1 MKPNNEV
8 FKKLLALG
16 STLAVLGATGQEGL
30 AQSDEDA
37 GQLLPVMII
46 SEAPQTE
53 SRSVTLLSGDT
64 ITLGGIQEVRDIQTA
79 LPNFTVFDA
88 NNSRMPKFSVRG
100 LRENNFGAGQSAVG
114 MYVDGIPYTDMMSRG
129 LSLYEVD
136 HIEFLRGPQ
145 GTLFGASAAPGGII
159 NIRTRQPGT
168 EWGGSAGLGYGEHNS
183 QEYRLNASG
192 PLTEQIGL
200 SLSGLYNDMDG
211 FVTNLA
217 TGKEIDGRKTL
228 AGRLQLVITPSEPW
242 TIRLTASS
250 ESYDDGFTPTYNPNS
265 NNPRSDTGPF
275 KVRRDVPGYV
285 NTDVNTYA
293 LSADFS
299 GEHLSFSSV
308 TAFRNW
314 EQDLQQDFDFTDE
327 PTHNPLTSFFP
338 TVGVSRPDVE
348 QISQEIRFGSNDL
361 TGSYQ
366 WAFGAYYSDRD
377 LDNVS
382 GAIYTDGIYDSTGNY
397 YPGPFPDY
405 TTSTLSDE
413 DTALYWQSSYTIES
427 GLTLTGGL
435 RYQNS
440 DRSINR
446 SDSSNSVSSSDDWD
460 DVLPKLGASY
470 SLSETDTLYASVG
483 KGFQS
488 GGFNF
493 YGGAPESAQY
503 DSAESWNYELGWSS
517 SWNDSRVHT
526 RVAAFYSDFENY
538 QVYRLNPVNP
548 TQAYMVNAE
557 EANSYGL
564 ELEAEAQVNET
575 LTLSAAVGMVN
586 AKFDDY
592 TDNVALVA
600 WEDAVKNGFQ
610 QQMGRAPSPQELPF
624 LMGQAASNASEFEFG
639 GNDINFVPE
648 YTANLAAHI
657 QLPWNIYMLWEVQG
671 IGPHWLD
678 EKNSVKQDAYVL
690 INGRIGYKNDNW
702 ELFAYWRN
710 LGDESYVNNALDL
723 RYGDPSDLRGS
734 IVEIPGRPRTVG
746 VGLSASF

>member
-1 MKPNNEV
+1 MFFNSNDKPMKSNN
-8 FKKLLALG
+8 KIWIKPLALG
-16 STLAVLGATGQEGL
+16 STLAVLGALGQAGL

-37 GQLLPVMII
+37 GQLPPVMII

-88 NNSRMPKFSVRG
+88 NNTRMPKFSVRG
-100 LRENNFGAGQSAVG
+100 LRENNFGVGQSAVG
-114 MYVDGIPYTDMMSRG
+114 LYVDGIPYTDMMSRG
-129 LSLYEVD
+129 LSLYDVD

-145 GTLFGASAAPGGII
+145 GTLFGAGAAPGGII
-159 NIRTRQPGT
+159 NVRTRQPGA
-168 EWGGSAGLGYGEHNS
+168 EWGGSAGLGYGDHGT

-192 PLTEQIGL
+192 PLTEQIGV
-200 SLSGLYNDMDG
+200 SFSSLYNDRDG
-211 FVTNLA
+211 FVTNLP
-217 TGKEIDGRKTL
+217 TGQDIDGRESV
-228 AGRLQLVITPSEPW
+228 AGRLQFVLTPSEPW

-250 ESYDDGFTPTYNPNS
+250 ERYDDGFTPTYSPL
-265 NNPRSDTGPF
+265 SDAGPF
-275 KVRRDVPGYV
+275 KVSRDVPGYV
-285 NTDVNTYA
+285 NTDVTTYA

-299 GEHLSFSSV
+299 GEHFTLSSV

-314 EQDLQQDFDFTDE
+314 EQDLQQDFDFTAIPQPVAE
-327 PTHNPLTSFFP
+327 MGFIP
-338 TVGVSRPDVE
+338 VIGVSQPDVE
-348 QISQEIRFGSNDL
+348 QFSQEIRLGSGDANE
-361 TGSYQ
+361 SYQ
-366 WAFGAYYSDRD
+366 WTLGAYYADREM
-377 LDNVS
+377 DNVS
-382 GAIYTDGIYDSTGNY
+382 GSLYPAGLFHPLYITDANPSGFI
-397 YPGPFPDY
+397 PGPVPDY

-446 SDSSNSVSSSDDWD
+446 SNSSNSVNSSDDWD
-460 DVLPKLGASY
+460 DMLPKLAASY

-493 YGGAPESAQY
+493 YGGSPESAQY

-517 SWNDSRVHT
+517 SWNDGRVHT

-538 QVYRLNPVNP
+538 QVYRLNPMNP
-548 TQAYMVNAE
+548 TEAYMVNAE
-557 EANSYGL
+557 EATSYGV
-564 ELEAEAQVNET
+564 ELEAEAQASET
-575 LTLSAAVGMVN
+575 ITLSAAVGLVN
-586 AKFDDY
+586 AEFDSY
-592 TDNVALVA
+592 TDNVLRGVL
-600 WEDAVKNGFQ
+600 GP
-610 QQMGRAPSPQELPF
+610 M
-624 LMGQAASNASEFEFG
+624 AAGYEFG

-657 QLPWNIYMLWEVQG
+657 QLPWNLSMQWEVQG
-671 IGPHWLD
+671 IGTYWLD
-678 EKNSVKQDAYVL
+678 EANTAEQDAYALV
-690 INGRIGYKNDNW
+690 NGRISYKRDNW

-710 LGDESYVNNALDL
+710 LTDEGYSNNALDL
-723 RYGDPSDLRGS
+723 RYTDYSNPAAPRDAGMILH
-734 IVEIPGRPRTVG
+734 IPGWPRTFG

>member
-1 MKPNNEV
+1 MKSNN
-8 FKKLLALG
+8 KTCTKLLALG
-16 STLAVLGATGQEGL
+16 STLAVLGATGQAGL

-37 GQLLPVMII
+37 GQLPPVMII

-88 NNSRMPKFSVRG
+88 NNTRMPKFSVRG
-100 LRENNFGAGQSAVG
+100 LRENSFGVGQSAVG
-114 MYVDGIPYTDMMSRG
+114 IYVDGIPYTDMMSRG
-129 LSLYEVD
+129 LSLYDVD

-159 NIRTRQPGT
+159 NVRTRQPGA
-168 EWGGSAGLGYGEHNS
+168 EWVGSAGLGYGDHGT

-192 PLTEQIGL
+192 PLTEQIGV
-200 SLSGLYNDMDG
+200 SFSSLYNDRDG
-211 FVTNLA
+211 FVTNLP
-217 TGKEIDGRKTL
+217 TGQDIDGRESV
-228 AGRLQLVITPSEPW
+228 AGRLQFVLTPSEPW

-250 ESYDDGFTPTYNPNS
+250 ERYDDGFTPTYSPL
-265 NNPRSDTGPF
+265 SDAGPF
-275 KVRRDVPGYV
+275 KVSRDVPGYV
-285 NTDVNTYA
+285 NTDVTTYA

-299 GEHLSFSSV
+299 GEHFTLSSV

-314 EQDLQQDFDFTDE
+314 EQDLQQDFDFTAIPQPVAE
-327 PTHNPLTSFFP
+327 MGFIP
-338 TVGVSRPDVE
+338 VIGVSQPDVE
-348 QISQEIRFGSNDL
+348 QFSQEIRLGSSDANE
-361 TGSYQ
+361 SYQ
-366 WAFGAYYSDRD
+366 WTLGAYYADREM
-377 LDNVS
+377 DNVS
-382 GAIYTDGIYDSTGNY
+382 GSLYPAGLFHPQFGFI
-397 YPGPFPDY
+397 PGPVPDY

-413 DTALYWQSSYTIES
+413 DTALYWQSSYTLES

-440 DRSINR
+440 ERSINR
-446 SDSSNSVSSSDDWD
+446 SNNSNSVNSSDDWD

-470 SLSETDTLYASVG
+470 SLSETDTLYASLA

-493 YGGAPESAQY
+493 YGGSPESAQY

-517 SWNDSRVHT
+517 SWNDGRVHT

-538 QVYRLNPVNP
+538 QVYRLNPMNP
-548 TQAYMVNAE
+548 TEAYMVNAE
-557 EANSYGL
+557 EASSYGV
-564 ELEAEAQVNET
+564 ELEAEAQASET
-575 LTLSAAVGMVN
+575 ITLSAAVGLVN
-586 AKFDDY
+586 AEFDSY
-592 TDNVALVA
+592 TDNVLRGVL
-600 WEDAVKNGFQ
+600 GP
-610 QQMGRAPSPQELPF
+610 M
-624 LMGQAASNASEFEFG
+624 AAGYEFG

-657 QLPWNIYMLWEVQG
+657 QLPWNLSMQWEVQG
-671 IGPHWLD
+671 IGTYWLD
-678 EKNSVKQDAYVL
+678 EANTAEQGAYALV
-690 INGRIGYKNDNW
+690 NGRISYKRDNW

-710 LGDESYVNNALDL
+710 LTDEGYSNNALDL
-723 RYGDPSDLRGS
+723 RYTDYSNPAAPRDAGMILH
-734 IVEIPGRPRTVG
+734 IPGWPRTFG

>member
-1 MKPNNEV
+1 MKSSN
-8 FKKLLALG
+8 KTWTKLLALG
-16 STLAVLGATGQEGL
+16 STLAVLGALGQGGL
-30 AQSDEDA
+30 AQSDGDA
-37 GQLLPVMII
+37 GQLPPVMII

-114 MYVDGIPYTDMMSRG
+114 LYVDGIPYTDMMSRG
-129 LSLYEVD
+129 LSLYDVD

-159 NIRTRQPGT
+159 NVRTRQPGA
-168 EWGGSAGLGYGEHNS
+168 EWVGSAGLGYGNHGT

-192 PLTEQIGL
+192 PLTEQIGVSFS
-200 SLSGLYNDMDG
+200 SLCNDRDG
-211 FVTNLA
+211 FVTNLP
-217 TGKEIDGRKTL
+217 TGQEIDGRESVS
-228 AGRLQLVITPSEPW
+228 GRLQFVLTPSEPW

-250 ESYDDGFTPTYNPNS
+250 ERYDDGFTPTYSPL
-265 NNPRSDTGPF
+265 SDAGPF
-275 KVRRDVPGYV
+275 KVSRDVPGYV
-285 NTDVNTYA
+285 NTDVTTYA

-299 GEHLSFSSV
+299 GEHFTLSSV
-308 TAFRNW
+308 TAFRNL
-314 EQDLQQDFDFTDE
+314 EQDLQQDFDFTAIPQPVAE
-327 PTHNPLTSFFP
+327 MGFIP
-338 TVGVSRPDVE
+338 VIGVSQPDVE
-348 QISQEIRFGSNDL
+348 QFSQEIRLGSGDANE
-361 TGSYQ
+361 SYQ
-366 WAFGAYYSDRD
+366 WTLGAYYADREM
-377 LDNVS
+377 DNVS
-382 GAIYTDGIYDSTGNY
+382 GSLYPAGLFHPLYITDANPSGFI
-397 YPGPFPDY
+397 PGPVPDY

-413 DTALYWQSSYTIES
+413 DTALYWQSSYTLES

-440 DRSINR
+440 ERSINR
-446 SDSSNSVSSSDDWD
+446 SNSSNSVSSSDDWND
-460 DVLPKLGASY
+460 MLPKLGASY

-493 YGGAPESAQY
+493 YGGTPESAQY

-517 SWNDSRVHT
+517 SWNDGRVHT

-538 QVYRLNPVNP
+538 QVYRLNPINP
-548 TQAYMVNAE
+548 TEAYMVNAE
-557 EANSYGL
+557 EATSYGV
-564 ELEAEAQVNET
+564 EFEAEAQASET
-575 LTLSAAVGMVN
+575 ITLSAAVGLVN
-586 AKFDDY
+586 AEFDSY
-592 TDNVALVA
+592 TDNVLRGVL
-600 WEDAVKNGFQ
+600 GP
-610 QQMGRAPSPQELPF
+610 M
-624 LMGQAASNASEFEFG
+624 AANYEYG

-657 QLPWNIYMLWEVQG
+657 QLPWNLSMQWEVQG
-671 IGPHWLD
+671 IGTYWLD
-678 EKNSVKQDAYVL
+678 EANTAEQDAYALV
-690 INGRIGYKNDNW
+690 NGRISYKRDDW

-710 LGDESYVNNALDL
+710 LTDEGYSNNALDL
-723 RYGDPSDLRGS
+723 RYTDYSNPTAPRDAGMILH
-734 IVEIPGRPRTVG
+734 IPGWPRTFG

>member
-1 MKPNNEV
+1 MKSSN
-8 FKKLLALG
+8 KTWTKLLALG
-16 STLAVLGATGQEGL
+16 STLAVLGALGQGGL
-30 AQSDEDA
+30 AQSDGDA
-37 GQLLPVMII
+37 GQLPPVMII

-114 MYVDGIPYTDMMSRG
+114 LYVDGIPYTDMMSRG
-129 LSLYEVD
+129 LSLYDVD

-159 NIRTRQPGT
+159 NVRTRQPGA
-168 EWGGSAGLGYGEHNS
+168 EWVGSAGLGYGNHGT

-192 PLTEQIGL
+192 PLTEQIGV
-200 SLSGLYNDMDG
+200 SFSSLYNDRDG
-211 FVTNLA
+211 FVTNLP
-217 TGKEIDGRKTL
+217 TGQEIDGRESV
-228 AGRLQLVITPSEPW
+228 AGRLQFVLTPSEPW

-250 ESYDDGFTPTYNPNS
+250 ERYDDGFTPTYSPL
-265 NNPRSDTGPF
+265 SDAGPF
-275 KVRRDVPGYV
+275 KVSRDVPGYV
-285 NTDVNTYA
+285 NTDVTTYA

-299 GEHLSFSSV
+299 GEHFTLSSV
-308 TAFRNW
+308 TAFRNL
-314 EQDLQQDFDFTDE
+314 EQDLQQDFDFTAIPQPVAE
-327 PTHNPLTSFFP
+327 MGFIP
-338 TVGVSRPDVE
+338 VIGVSQPDVE
-348 QISQEIRFGSNDL
+348 QFSQEIRLGSGDANE
-361 TGSYQ
+361 SYQ
-366 WAFGAYYSDRD
+366 WTLGAYYADREM
-377 LDNVS
+377 DNVS
-382 GAIYTDGIYDSTGNY
+382 GSLYPAGLFHPLYITDANPSGFI
-397 YPGPFPDY
+397 PGPVPDY

-413 DTALYWQSSYTIES
+413 DTALYWQSSYTLES

-440 DRSINR
+440 ERSINR
-446 SDSSNSVSSSDDWD
+446 SNSSNSVSSSDDWND
-460 DVLPKLGASY
+460 MLPKLGASY

-493 YGGAPESAQY
+493 YGGTPESAQY

-517 SWNDSRVHT
+517 SWNDGRVHT

-538 QVYRLNPVNP
+538 QVYRLNPINP
-548 TQAYMVNAE
+548 TEAYMVNAE
-557 EANSYGL
+557 EATSYGV
-564 ELEAEAQVNET
+564 EFEAEAQASET
-575 LTLSAAVGMVN
+575 ITLSAAVGLVN
-586 AKFDDY
+586 AEFDSY
-592 TDNVALVA
+592 TDNVLRGVL
-600 WEDAVKNGFQ
+600 GP
-610 QQMGRAPSPQELPF
+610 M
-624 LMGQAASNASEFEFG
+624 AANYEYG

-657 QLPWNIYMLWEVQG
+657 QLPWNLSMQWEVQG
-671 IGPHWLD
+671 IGTYWLD
-678 EKNSVKQDAYVL
+678 EANTAEQDAYALV
-690 INGRIGYKNDNW
+690 NGRISYKRDDW

-710 LGDESYVNNALDL
+710 LTDEGYSNNALDL
-723 RYGDPSDLRGS
+723 RYTDYSNPTAPRDAGMILH
-734 IVEIPGRPRTVG
+734 IPGWPRTFG

>member
-1 MKPNNEV
+1 MV
-8 FKKLLALG
+8 GLCMLG
-16 STLAVLGATGQEGL
+16 QTGL
-30 AQSDEDA
+30 AQSEEDA
-37 GQLLPVMII
+37 GELPPVMII
-46 SEAPQTE
+46 SEAPQTD

-88 NNSRMPKFSVRG
+88 NNTRMPKFSVRG
-100 LRENNFGAGQSAVG
+100 LRENSFGAGQSAVG
-114 MYVDGIPYTDMMSRG
+114 MYVDGVPYTDMMSRG
-129 LSLYEVD
+129 LSLYDVD

-145 GTLFGASAAPGGII
+145 GTLYGAGAAPGGII

-168 EWGGSAGLGYGEHNS
+168 EWGGSAGLGYGEHNT

-217 TGKEIDGRKTL
+217 TGKEIDSRETF
-228 AGRLQLVITPSEPW
+228 AGRLQLVLTPSEPW

-250 ESYDDGFTPTYNPNS
+250 ERYDDGFTPTYNPNS
-265 NNPRSDTGPF
+265 NNPHSDTGPF

-314 EQDLQQDFDFTDE
+314 EQDLQQDFDFTDDPKYDYE
-327 PTHNPLTSFFP
+327 PIDPQKRHIPLI
-338 TVGVSRPDVE
+338 GVSQPDVE
-348 QISQEIRFGSNDL
+348 QVSQEFRIGSND
-361 TGSYQ
+361 TTNSYQ
-366 WAFGAYYSDRD
+366 WSFGAYYSDREM
-377 LDNVS
+377 DNIS
-382 GAIYTDGIYDSTGNY
+382 GSWYTDGVYVPDPPPNENPLIGARYAGINGDGNVED
-397 YPGPFPDY
+397 FV
-405 TTSTLSDE
+405 SSQSSDE
-413 DTALYWQSSYTIES
+413 DAALYWQSSYSLDS

-440 DRSINR
+440 NRAINR
-446 SDSSNSVSSSDDWD
+446 WKNSDDPRTTEDDPISKKDDWD
-460 DVLPKLGASY
+460 EVLPKLGASY
-470 SLSETDTLYASVG
+470 RLGETDTLYASIA

-493 YGGAPESAQY
+493 YGGTPESAQY
-503 DSAESWNYELGWSS
+503 KSAESWNYEIGWSS
-517 SWNDSRVHT
+517 SWNDGRVHT

-538 QVYRLNPVNP
+538 QVYRLNPNNP

-557 EANSYGL
+557 EATSYGL

-575 LTLSAAVGMVN
+575 LTLSAALGLVN
-586 AKFDDY
+586 AEFDRY
-592 TDNVALVA
+592 TDNVLR
-600 WEDAVKNGFQ
+600 
-610 QQMGRAPSPQELPF
+610 GRYGPL
-624 LMGQAASNASEFEFG
+624 AAGYEFSG
-639 GNDINFVPE
+639 KDINFVPE

-657 QLPWNIYMLWEVQG
+657 SLPWNLHMLWEVQG
-671 IGPHWLD
+671 IGDHWLD
-678 EKNSVKQDAYVL
+678 EKNTAEQDAYALV
-690 INGRIGYKNDNW
+690 NGRIGYKNDNW
-702 ELFAYWRN
+702 ELFVYARN
-710 LGDESYVNNALDL
+710 LADEGYSNNALDL
-723 RYGDPSDLRGS
+723 RYLDYFPNPRAPRDAGTILH
-734 IVEIPGRPRTVG
+734 IPGRPRTVG

>member
-1 MKPNNEV
+1 MFFNPNDKPMKSNNKTWTKPLV
-8 FKKLLALG
+8 LG
-16 STLAVLGATGQEGL
+16 STLAVLGALGQGGL

-37 GQLLPVMII
+37 GQLPPVMII

-88 NNSRMPKFSVRG
+88 NNTRMPKFSVRG
-100 LRENNFGAGQSAVG
+100 LRENNFGVGQSAVG
-114 MYVDGIPYTDMMSRG
+114 LYVDGIPYTDMMSRG
-129 LSLYEVD
+129 LSLYDVD

-159 NIRTRQPGT
+159 NVRTRQPGA
-168 EWGGSAGLGYGEHNS
+168 EWVGSAGLGYGDHGTR
-183 QEYRLNASG
+183 EYRLNASG
-192 PLTEQIGL
+192 PLTEQIGV
-200 SLSGLYNDMDG
+200 SFSSLYNDRDG
-211 FVTNLA
+211 FVTNLP
-217 TGKEIDGRKTL
+217 TGQEIDGRESV
-228 AGRLQLVITPSEPW
+228 AGRVQFVLTPSEPW

-250 ESYDDGFTPTYNPNS
+250 ERYDDGFTPTYSPL
-265 NNPRSDTGPF
+265 SDAGPF
-275 KVRRDVPGYV
+275 KVSRDVPGYV
-285 NTDVNTYA
+285 NTDVTTYA

-299 GEHLSFSSV
+299 GEHFTLSSV

-314 EQDLQQDFDFTDE
+314 EQDLQQDFDFTAIPQPVAE
-327 PTHNPLTSFFP
+327 MGFIP
-338 TVGVSRPDVE
+338 VIGVSQPDVE
-348 QISQEIRFGSNDL
+348 QVSQEIRLGSSDANE
-361 TGSYQ
+361 SYQ
-366 WAFGAYYSDRD
+366 WTLGAYYADREM
-377 LDNVS
+377 DNVS
-382 GAIYTDGIYDSTGNY
+382 GSLYPAGLFHPFYKTDDNPDGLI
-397 YPGPFPDY
+397 PGPVPDY

-446 SDSSNSVSSSDDWD
+446 SNSSNSVNSSDDWD

-470 SLSETDTLYASVG
+470 SLSETDTLYASLA

-493 YGGAPESAQY
+493 YGGSPESAQY

-517 SWNDSRVHT
+517 SWNDGRVHT

-538 QVYRLNPVNP
+538 QVYRLNPMNP
-548 TQAYMVNAE
+548 TEAYMVNAE
-557 EANSYGL
+557 EATSYGV
-564 ELEAEAQVNET
+564 ELEAEAQASET
-575 LTLSAAVGMVN
+575 ITLSAAVGLVN
-586 AKFDDY
+586 AEFDSY
-592 TDNVALVA
+592 TDNVLRGVL
-600 WEDAVKNGFQ
+600 GP
-610 QQMGRAPSPQELPF
+610 M
-624 LMGQAASNASEFEFG
+624 AAGYEFG

-657 QLPWNIYMLWEVQG
+657 QLPWNLSMQWEVQG
-671 IGPHWLD
+671 IGTYWLD
-678 EKNSVKQDAYVL
+678 EANTAEQDAYALV
-690 INGRIGYKNDNW
+690 NGRISYKRDNW

-710 LGDESYVNNALDL
+710 LTDEGYSNNALDL
-723 RYGDPSDLRGS
+723 RYTDYSNPAAPRPAGMILH
-734 IVEIPGRPRTVG
+734 IPGWPRTVG
-746 VGLSASF
+746 VGLTASF

>member
-1 MKPNNEV
+1 MKSSN
-8 FKKLLALG
+8 KMWTKLLALG

-37 GQLLPVMII
+37 GQLPPVMII

-88 NNSRMPKFSVRG
+88 NNTRMPKFSVRG
-100 LRENNFGAGQSAVG
+100 LRENNYGAGQSAVG
-114 MYVDGIPYTDMMSRG
+114 MYVDGVPYTDMMSRG

-211 FVTNLA
+211 FVTNMT

-250 ESYDDGFTPTYNPNS
+250 ESYDDGFTPTYMLGADP
-265 NNPRSDTGPF
+265 GPH
-275 KVRRDVPGYV
+275 KVHRNEPGYV
-285 NTDVNTYA
+285 DTEVNTYA

-299 GEHLSFSSV
+299 GENLSFSSV

-314 EQDLQQDFDFTDE
+314 EQDLQQDFDFGDY
-327 PTHNPLTSFFP
+327 PKQIPAALSGLP
-338 TVGVSRPDVE
+338 YDLYPIIGVQRLDVE
-348 QISQEIRFGSNDL
+348 QVSQEIRLGSGDAND
-361 TGSYQ
+361 SYQ
-366 WAFGAYYSDRD
+366 WTLGAYYSDRT

-382 GAIYTDGIYDSTGNY
+382 GQL
-397 YPGPFPDY
+397 FPDGHPNMPLNELL
-405 TTSTLSDE
+405 TVASTSDE
-413 DTALYWQSSYTIES
+413 DSAIYWQSSYTLEG

-446 SDSSNSVSSSDDWD
+446 SSLQNLPVNDRHGWD
-460 DVLPKLGASY
+460 AVLPKFGAAY
-470 SLSETDTLYASVG
+470 SLGDKDTLYASIA

-493 YGGAPESAQY
+493 YDGEGGDDTQY
-503 DSAESWNYELGWSS
+503 ESAESWNYEIGWSS
-517 SWNDSRVHT
+517 SLNDGRVHT
-526 RVAAFYSDFENY
+526 RVAAFYSDFEDY
-538 QVYRLNPVNP
+538 QVYRLNPQNISLS
-548 TQAYMVNAE
+548 YMFNAK
-557 EANSYGL
+557 EASSYGI
-564 ELEAEAQVNET
+564 ELEAETQVNET
-575 LTLSAAVGMVN
+575 LTLSAAVGLVN
-586 AKFDDY
+586 AEFDNYIDPK
-592 TDNVALVA
+592 DNDL
-600 WEDAVKNGFQ
+600 
-610 QQMGRAPSPQELPF
+610 S
-624 LMGQAASNASEFEFG
+624 

-657 QLPWNIYMLWEVQG
+657 NLPGNLSMLWEVQG
-671 IGPHWLD
+671 IGDHWFNEENTD
-678 EKNSVKQDAYVL
+678 EQDAYALV
-690 INGRIGYKNDNW
+690 NGRISYRRDNW
-702 ELFAYWRN
+702 ELFVYARN
-710 LGDESYVNNALDL
+710 LADEGYSNNALDFA
-723 RYGDPSDLRGS
+723 GT
-734 IVEIPGRPRTVG
+734 IMHVPGRPRTIG

>member
-1 MKPNNEV
+1 MKSNN
-8 FKKLLALG
+8 KICTKLLALG
-16 STLAVLGATGQEGL
+16 STLAVLGATGQAGL

-37 GQLLPVMII
+37 GQLPPVMII

-88 NNSRMPKFSVRG
+88 NNTRMPKFSVRG
-100 LRENNFGAGQSAVG
+100 LRENSFGVGQSAVG
-114 MYVDGIPYTDMMSRG
+114 IYVDGIPYTDMMSRG
-129 LSLYEVD
+129 LSLYDVD

-159 NIRTRQPGT
+159 NVRTRQPGA
-168 EWGGSAGLGYGEHNS
+168 EWVGSAGLGYGDHGT

-192 PLTEQIGL
+192 PLTEQIGV
-200 SLSGLYNDMDG
+200 SFSSLYNDRDG
-211 FVTNLA
+211 FVTNLP
-217 TGKEIDGRKTL
+217 TGQDIDGRESV
-228 AGRLQLVITPSEPW
+228 AGRLQFVLTPSEPW

-250 ESYDDGFTPTYNPNS
+250 ERYDDGFTPTYSPL
-265 NNPRSDTGPF
+265 SDAGPF
-275 KVRRDVPGYV
+275 KVSRDVPGYV
-285 NTDVNTYA
+285 NTDVTTYA

-299 GEHLSFSSV
+299 GEHFTLSSV

-314 EQDLQQDFDFTDE
+314 EQDLQQDFDFTAIPQPVAE
-327 PTHNPLTSFFP
+327 MGFIP
-338 TVGVSRPDVE
+338 VIGVSQPDVE
-348 QISQEIRFGSNDL
+348 QFSQEIRLGSGDANE
-361 TGSYQ
+361 SYQ
-366 WAFGAYYSDRD
+366 WTLGAYYADREM
-377 LDNVS
+377 DNVS
-382 GAIYTDGIYDSTGNY
+382 GSLYPAGLFHPLYITDANPSGFI
-397 YPGPFPDY
+397 PGPVPDY

-413 DTALYWQSSYTIES
+413 DTALYWQSSYTLES

-446 SDSSNSVSSSDDWD
+446 SNSSNSVNSSDDWD
-460 DVLPKLGASY
+460 DVLPKLAASY
-470 SLSETDTLYASVG
+470 SLSETDTLYASVA

-493 YGGAPESAQY
+493 YGGSPESAQY

-517 SWNDSRVHT
+517 SWNDGRVHT

-538 QVYRLNPVNP
+538 QVYRLNPMNP
-548 TQAYMVNAE
+548 TEAYMVNAE
-557 EANSYGL
+557 EATSYGV
-564 ELEAEAQVNET
+564 ELEAEAQASET
-575 LTLSAAVGMVN
+575 ITLSAAVGLVN
-586 AKFDDY
+586 AEFDSY
-592 TDNVALVA
+592 TDNVLRGVL
-600 WEDAVKNGFQ
+600 GP
-610 QQMGRAPSPQELPF
+610 M
-624 LMGQAASNASEFEFG
+624 AAGYEFG

-657 QLPWNIYMLWEVQG
+657 QLPWNLSMQWEVQG
-671 IGPHWLD
+671 IGTYWLD
-678 EKNSVKQDAYVL
+678 EANTAEQDAYALV
-690 INGRIGYKNDNW
+690 NGRISYKRDNW

-710 LGDESYVNNALDL
+710 LTDEGYSNNALDL
-723 RYGDPSDLRGS
+723 RYTDYSNPAVPRPAGMILH
-734 IVEIPGRPRTVG
+734 IPGWPRTFG